1 MSRRQFR
8 AMGARAHQKGIVLIV
23 AIIAIVAMSFAVYAM
38 LRSTTGNLGIA
49 GNIAFKKN
57 ATSAADKGVDAGTAW
72 VVANSSV
79 LGTNTGPGYFASW
92 DKNFDPFTYNWSAA
106 TAVQVPTD
114 GFGNEIMYVVHRL
127 CLNPGSPSGA
137 AQECVRPSTLNN
149 QGGTGYT
156 RSGGVPTAGAPSDR
170 VTGGALSIMPAAYY
184 RITTRV
190 AGPRN
195 TLSYTQVII
204 Y

>member
-1 MSRRQFR
+1 
-8 AMGARAHQKGIVLIV
+8 
-23 AIIAIVAMSFAVYAM
+23 M
-38 LRSTTGNLGIA
+38 LRTTTGSQGIA

-57 ATSAADKGVDAGTAW
+57 ATSAADRGVDAGTAW
-72 VVANSSV
+72 VVSNSSV
-79 LGTNTGPGYFASW
+79 LGTDTGPGYFSSW
-92 DKNFDPFTYNWSAA
+92 DRTFDPLTYNWSAA

-127 CLNPGSPSGA
+127 CANPGSPSGA
-137 AQECVRPSTLNN
+137 AQECVRPSALNN
-149 QGGTGYT
+149 QGGTGFT
-156 RSGGVPTAGAPSDR
+156 RDGSVPNAGAPSDR
-170 VTGGALSIMPAAYY
+170 VTGSILSIMPSAYY